1 MLMYSDWQ
9 RDWWHRTPLL
19 AAISALL
26 GTGVFETRLLRTLS
40 VGTDEFDAK
49 RGDSF
54 RHQENAEVS
63 EGEAS
68 QDQ

>member
-1 MLMYSDWQ
+1 MLMYSHWQ
-9 RDWWHRTPLL
+9 RDWWH
-19 AAISALL
+19 ISIRLL